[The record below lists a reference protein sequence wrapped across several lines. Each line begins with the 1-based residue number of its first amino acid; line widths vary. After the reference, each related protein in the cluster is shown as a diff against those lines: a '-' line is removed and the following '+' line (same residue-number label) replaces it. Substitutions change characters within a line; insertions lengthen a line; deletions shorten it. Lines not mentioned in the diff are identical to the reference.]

1 MCTNGTWGSCRLQQE
16 SEKGGRAS
24 TGPDGL
30 DAPCIRPRGRLRLDV
45 FLAVPNYHV
54 LMFHSLR
61 SYNYRQW
68 AWGALVSN
76 VGTWMQRIGQD
87 WLVLT
92 VLTHHSATA
101 VGTVMA
107 LQFGPALV
115 LLPLSGHAAD
125 HLDRRKLLLVTQGI
139 AGLLALGLGLVT
151 LTGVVTLWQVYGF
164 ALLLGCVTAFD
175 APARQAFVSD
185 LVDDD
190 ILANA
195 VALNSASFNAAR
207 MVGPA
212 LAGLLIAAVG
222 EGWLFMI
229 NAGTYAAMM
238 ASLTLLRSN
247 ELLTEDRSSGPRGG
261 LLSGF
266 HYVRQR
272 PDLVAVL
279 VMLFLLGT
287 FGFNFAIF
295 ISTMSVTVFHGDAS
309 QYGLLSAAMAA
320 GTMCGSLLSA
330 RRSFPGMVLMG
341 GSAAAFGVSLAV
353 AAVMPGPVLFAV
365 MLFFVG
371 LAALTFMT
379 ASNSM
384 MQLTTERAMRGRV
397 LALRIAVVMG
407 GTPVGAPMVGWVVDH
422 AGTRWALGVGALA
435 GVASAGVALAYLV
448 RHRRL
453 RMVRQAGRLRLVI
466 RPAQVDAAAVRVA
479 AGERVT

>member
-1 MCTNGTWGSCRLQQE
+1 MS
-16 SEKGGRAS
+16 S
-24 TGPDGL
+24 
-30 DAPCIRPRGRLRLDV
+30 
-45 FLAVPNYHV
+45 
-54 LMFHSLR
+54 MFHSLK
-61 SYNYRQW
+61 SYNYRLW

-107 LQFGPALV
+107 LQFGPALL

-125 HLDRRKLLLVTQGI
+125 HLDRRKLLLVTQG
-139 AGLLALGLGLVT
+139 ASGLLALGLGVVT

-164 ALLLGCVTAFD
+164 ALLLGCVTAID

-185 LVDDD
+185 LVSDD

-212 LAGLLIAAVG
+212 MAGVLIAAFG
-222 EGWLFMI
+222 EGWLFLI
-229 NAGTYAAMM
+229 NAATYAAMM
-238 ASLTLLRSN
+238 VSLWFLRAH
-247 ELLTEDRSSGPRGG
+247 ELLTEARPARMRGS

-266 HYVRQR
+266 RYVWQR

-279 VMLFLLGT
+279 VMLLLLGT

-295 ISTMSVTVFHGDAS
+295 ISTMSVTVFHGNAS
-309 QYGLLSAAMAA
+309 QYGLLSASMAA
-320 GTMCGSLLSA
+320 GTMCGALLSA
-330 RRSFPGMVLMG
+330 RRQLPGMVLMG
-341 GSAAAFGVSLAV
+341 VSSAAFGVTLAV
-353 AAVMPGPVLFAV
+353 AAAMPGPVLFAAV
-365 MLFFVG
+365 LFFVG

-407 GTPVGAPMVGWVVDH
+407 GTPIGAPLVGWVVDRFG
-422 AGTRWALGVGALA
+422 ARWALGVGALA
-435 GVASAGVALAYLV
+435 GIAAAGVAVGYLV
-448 RHRRL
+448 RHRHLRL
-453 RMVRQAGRLRLVI
+453 RRDNGRLRLVI
-466 RPAQVDAAAVRVA
+466 DPASQDVTAVRVA
-479 AGERVT
+479 AGERLT